1 MAGFAGGV
9 AGGSASGAEGNVDRP
24 LLESAH
30 LEHRKANNI
39 PFRIDLFHHLIVSGF
54 SELAF
59 LALED
64 HL

>member
-39 PFRIDLFHHLIVSGF
+39 PFRIDLSIT
-54 SELAF
+54 
-59 LALED
+59 
-64 HL
+64 